1 MTRRSELVSAL
12 AAIIGDRNVLTAGE
26 DVASY
31 ASDWK
36 RSATGTPACVVRPA
50 STAEVADVIK
60 ACRQYAAPIVP
71 QGGNTGLAAG
81 AIPDS
86 SGTEVVLSLNRMQA
100 IRSLDPIGMTVEAE
114 AGAILQTVREKAAA
128 AGRMLPI
135 AIAAEGSATIG
146 GVIAT
151 NAGGLNVLRYGMTR
165 DLTLGLEVVLA
176 DGTVASR
183 LRHLRKD
190 NAGYDWKQW
199 FIGSEGTLGIVTAAV
214 IRLVPVPRHT
224 ATALLSVSD
233 LDAAIALF
241 ELAQQ
246 EIGEALSAFELI
258 SEQSVALVERHFPI
272 KSPIGTGKW
281 SILIEASSSLSGLRD
296 ATEAVLAAGFEKGWV
311 VDGVVA
317 ESEAQVRQL
326 WALRE
331 SVTEAEAKHGS
342 SLKHDISVP
351 LVRMSAFLTDASAA
365 VSAVA
370 PGAGLN
376 LFGHLGDGN
385 LHYNV
390 LTNAG
395 HDAAAIN
402 RAVHDAVNCHGGS
415 ISAEHGLGRYRV
427 HEWMRLAPDADRHLA
442 ETIKTALDPNGLL
455 NPGKVI
461 PAGRQYRGSI

>member
-1 MTRRSELVSAL
+1 MKVCREHG
-12 AAIIGDRNVLTAGE
+12 AAV
-26 DVASY
+26 
-31 ASDWK
+31 
-36 RSATGTPACVVRPA
+36 
-50 STAEVADVIK
+50 
-60 ACRQYAAPIVP
+60 VP

-81 AIPDS
+81 AIPDNT
-86 SGTEVVLSLNRMQA
+86 GTEVVLSLNRMQA
-100 IRSLDPIGMTVEAE
+100 IRSLDPIGMTVEVE
-114 AGAILQTVREKAAA
+114 AGAILQTVREEAAA

-214 IRLVPVPRHT
+214 LRLVPVPRHT

-233 LDAAIALF
+233 LNAAIALF
-241 ELAQQ
+241 EMAQQ

-258 SEQSVALVERHFPI
+258 SEQSVELVERHFPI

-281 SILIEASSSLSGLRD
+281 AILIEASSSLSGVRD
-296 ATEAVLAAGFEKGWV
+296 ATEAVLAVGFEKGWV

-331 SVTEAEAKHGS
+331 NVTEAEAKQGS

-351 LVRMSAFLTDASAA
+351 LVHMNAFLTDASAA
-365 VSAVA
+365 VSEVA
-370 PGAGLN
+370 PGSGLN
-376 LFGHLGDGN
+376 LFGHFGDGN

-390 LTNAG
+390 LTEAG
-395 HDAAAIN
+395 HDAVAIN
-402 RAVHDAVNCHGGS
+402 RAVHDAVDRHGGS
-415 ISAEHGLGRYRV
+415 ISAEHGIGRYRV
-427 HEWMRLAPDADRHLA
+427 DEWMRIAPAAHRHLA

-455 NPGKVI
+455 NPGKVL
-461 PAGRQYRGSI
+461 PAGRHHRGST